1 MDTKKATLRYFGSST
16 VEVCMLSTAVARNH
30 AHSDFY
36 FNTMRIKIR
45 LFLHRLLTF
54 LNPKHDEVTEVE
66 TSVEEEI
73 TVQHP
78 QPVVA
83 RLFNEMEEEL
93 LADV

>member
-16 VEVCMLSTAVARNH
+16 VEVCILSTAVARN
-30 AHSDFY
+30 
-36 FNTMRIKIR
+36 
-45 LFLHRLLTF
+45 
-54 LNPKHDEVTEVE
+54 VE

>member
-66 TSVEEEI
+66 TSVEKEI
-73 TVQHP
+73 KLASLYRDAALALEFFCFP
-78 QPVVA
+78 
-83 RLFNEMEEEL
+83 EMYSL
-93 LADV
+93 